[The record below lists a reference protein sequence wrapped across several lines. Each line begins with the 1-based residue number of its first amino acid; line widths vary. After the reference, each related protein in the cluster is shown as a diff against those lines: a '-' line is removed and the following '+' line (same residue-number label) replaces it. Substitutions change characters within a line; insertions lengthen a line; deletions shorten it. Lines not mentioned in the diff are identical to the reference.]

1 MSRLMLDSAGGNL
14 PTCKAVGGHH
24 LSAEIKIYEKQPAN
38 RDAIRLNPADTHA
51 RSARNDRLIANNH
64 LPPREGR
71 NVPEAR
77 ATEPVNSAMPP
88 DRLLARRGKR
98 LDQSASRYAGQEQ
111 QPTKLVDSH
120 TNWRYGSS
128 VAANSA
134 SGRRNPIT
142 SRRNSAQITTAGVFF
157 RLRLSVMAAV
167 CGQAS
172 AWPGAY
178 CPGIPTPHTAA
189 TQSRRKDGGGSIKV
203 GATPMQQSLN
213 PSAIQQH
220 AAAWKARA
228 MAALRAD
235 SSLSVRLNRYNSAM
249 ARARALEAQEADHA

>member
-1 MSRLMLDSAGGNL
+1 MSRLVLDSVRGNL
-14 PTCKAVGGHH
+14 PTSKALGAHR
-24 LSAEIKIYEKQPAN
+24 LTWRIKTYAKKPEHGT
-38 RDAIRLNPADTHA
+38 AIQRNPADTPA
-51 RSARNDRLIANNH
+51 RSARNDRARSNINLSTHSCRH
-64 LPPREGR
+64 LSKAGS
-71 NVPEAR
+71 
-77 ATEPVNSAMPP
+77 TQPVNSAKRP
-88 DRLLARRGKR
+88 DRLPAFRDKR

-111 QPTKLVDSH
+111 QPPRLVASH
-120 TNWRYGSS
+120 ANRRYGSS

-134 SGRRNPIT
+134 AGRRNPIT

-157 RLRLSVMAAV
+157 RLRFSVMAAV

-203 GATPMQQSLN
+203 GATPMKHALN
-213 PSAIQQH
+213 PSASH

-228 MAALRAD
+228 LAALRAD
-235 SSLSVRLNRYNSAM
+235 SSLSVRLARYNSAM
-249 ARARALEAQEADHA
+249 ARARALEAQAVAHV